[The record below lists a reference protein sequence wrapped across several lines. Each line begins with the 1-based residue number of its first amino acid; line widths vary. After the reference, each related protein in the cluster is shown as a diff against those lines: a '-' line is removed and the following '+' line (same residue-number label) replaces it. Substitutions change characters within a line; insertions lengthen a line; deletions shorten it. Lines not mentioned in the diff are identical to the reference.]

1 VTVVDDDGASI
12 LPLIELPLGLAG
24 RCFRSPMPLGPYDP
38 GGRALDA
45 FRALGVTAV
54 VMLVSDDEARERCG
68 LDLRRLYTELA
79 LGVIHLPVEDFGT
92 PEPGA
97 LDVALATAIA
107 HLRGGGHIAVH
118 CNAGLGRT
126 GTFAACLARSVLGL
140 DADAAIAWVRRAV
153 PGAVETVE
161 QRRFMTTWRPARR
174 G

>member
-1 VTVVDDDGASI
+1 MAGDDADSI

-38 GGRALDA
+38 PGRALDV

-54 VMLVSDDEARERCG
+54 VVLVSDDEARERCG

-79 LGVIHLPVEDFGT
+79 LAVIHLPVEDFGV
-92 PEPGA
+92 PDVGD
-97 LDVALATAIA
+97 LDVAVATAVA
-107 HLRGGGHIAVH
+107 HLRGGGHLAVH

-126 GTFAACLARSVLGL
+126 GTFAACLARAVLGL
-140 DADAAIAWVRRAV
+140 DAEGALAWVRAAV
-153 PGAVETVE
+153 PGAVETVA
-161 QRRFMTTWRPARR
+161 QRQFLAAWRPAQR